1 MPIAHKFSH
10 LRFFFILNFFPRGSP
25 KVSPGVL
32 TWTQSVLFTEFLSNF
47 LEVYFSGFQIPLGIS
62 PRDFR
67 EYLLDFL
74 VFLFNDSVGMFS
86 RVSSKISLGIVFP
99 SFFFRWWGCPWNYS
113 QKFSCDASEFLTPA
127 VSSSQRFSLDSSRSS
142 SQILFQRLPRDC
154 FQP

>member
-1 MPIAHKFSH
+1 MI
-10 LRFFFILNFFPRGSP
+10 FFLSWIFFPEDLPRFHP
-25 KVSPGVL
+25 EFWLELNPFYL
-32 TWTQSVLFTEFLSNF
+32 QSFSQTFSKYIFQASRFL
-47 LEVYFSGFQIPLGIS
+47 LGCHPQI
-62 PRDFR
+62 FR

-74 VFLFNDSVGMFS
+74 VFLFNDSVGMFT